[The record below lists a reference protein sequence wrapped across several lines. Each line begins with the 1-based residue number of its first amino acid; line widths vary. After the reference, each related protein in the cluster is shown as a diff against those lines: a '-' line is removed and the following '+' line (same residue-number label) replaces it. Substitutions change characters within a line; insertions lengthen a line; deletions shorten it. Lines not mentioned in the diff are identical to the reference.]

1 MRPGGLVQPTAVGA
15 AQAFGKPRQDRL
27 EFGLGLGDPLHQS
40 LVAPHLVGQRA
51 DLLAEVEE
59 ILQISAR
66 LVVNKAALKLDRERI
81 RALIDALAAA
91 VAASAKPAPKSRSRA
106 A

>member
-1 MRPGGLVQPTAVGA
+1 M
-15 AQAFGKPRQDRL
+15 
-27 EFGLGLGDPLHQS
+27 
-40 LVAPHLVGQRA
+40 
-51 DLLAEVEE
+51 
-59 ILQISAR
+59 QISAR

-91 VAASAKPAPKSRSRA
+91 VAQTGTSATKKRVKA